1 MPFQKVSKP
10 LLIGISGGAASGKT
24 EVCRMIKEVLSKKAN
39 GKQAV
44 ILSLS
49 SFYRELTPEERL
61 LAENGDFDYDHPNS
75 FDFKYLL
82 EVLRKIKLR
91 DNVTL
96 QIYDCSSHANTP
108 NCLEIPSDVDVVIV
122 EGILTFYQKEIR
134 DIFHIKIFIESD
146 ADTRLCRKGKF
157 NARDLCILTVLSDVS
172 EKGRSLDLVL
182 DNYFKYVKP
191 AFEEF
196 CLPTK
201 KYADVIL
208 PRAPDNSV
216 GVDLITEHL
225 IQLINEIPISSTS
238 AIPRV
243 RNQSESCLGS
253 IRPH

>member
-1 MPFQKVSKP
+1 MPFQRVSRP
-10 LLIGISGGAASGKT
+10 LLIGISGGAACGKT
-24 EVCRMIKEVLSKKAN
+24 EVCRKIKEVLSKKSN

-49 SFYRELTPEERL
+49 SFYRDLTVEERL
-61 LAENGDFDYDHPNS
+61 LAESGDFDYDHPNS

-82 EVLRKIKLR
+82 EVLRKIKQR
-91 DNVTL
+91 ESVTL
-96 QIYDCSSHANTP
+96 QIYDCSSHANTR

-146 ADTRLCRKGKF
+146 ADTRLCRK
-157 NARDLCILTVLSDVS
+157 VLSDVS
-172 EKGRSLDLVL
+172 QKGRSLDLVL

-225 IQLINEIPISSTS
+225 IQLINEIPMSSNAT
-238 AIPRV
+238 IQRV

>member
-1 MPFQKVSKP
+1 MKDTVSKP

-24 EVCRMIKEVLSKKAN
+24 EVCRKIKEVLSKKSN

-49 SFYRELTPEERL
+49 SFYRDLTPEERL
-61 LAENGDFDYDHPNS
+61 LAESGDFDYDHPNS

-82 EVLRKIKLR
+82 EVLRKIR
-91 DNVTL
+91 QREEVTL

-134 DIFHIKIFIESD
+134 DIFNIKIFIESD
-146 ADTRLCRKGKF
+146 FIIDF
-157 NARDLCILTVLSDVS
+157 TVLSD
-172 EKGRSLDLVL
+172 VL

-196 CLPTK
+196 CLPDGFCQTRRSNHVWK
-201 KYADVIL
+201 VEGQKSDEIL
-208 PRAPDNSV
+208 SP
-216 GVDLITEHL
+216 
-225 IQLINEIPISSTS
+225 
-238 AIPRV
+238 
-243 RNQSESCLGS
+243 GS
-253 IRPH
+253 PGWGFD